1 MTPRKVEDFLRAQYS
16 ELSPEIKKV
25 LFQLQTDV
33 AHLLL
38 DVTLGL
44 EHHER
49 IQIEP
54 RAKECE
60 SAIGALLRR
69 IEGRTTPSMPSC
81 PASRSP
87 LPKPRPPTA

>member
-1 MTPRKVEDFLRAQYS
+1 MTPRKVEDFLRAKYS

-49 IQIEP
+49 VPLP
-54 RAKECE
+54 RRPHGE
-60 SAIGALLRR
+60 SADGTGA
-69 IEGRTTPSMPSC
+69 I
-81 PASRSP
+81 AW
-87 LPKPRPPTA
+87 